1 MFTAARTKSNILV
14 NPLKRNIESNLF
26 LRSNIKNNVTKSFA
40 SYTKTS
46 SEAVMNNASILLA
59 GLSSGGM
66 IMMALAY
73 PYERESS
80 STRTDK
86 IYCDGMILFEPTKE
100 ASTGILFPRLCNALT
115 FVGCGVRVKWRFVKV
130 YAVGTYIDPI
140 AMQGIQKEDIS
151 SIEKALLNPMYPRTI
166 RIVMNR
172 ALSIDKFTSGIMES
186 LEPRMRGKDLDKL
199 EEFKKLNPNVDL
211 LEGSEMEMTIRGDTM
226 LFKNAMG
233 VVGVIRSQV
242 FCDALCHVYF
252 GNDPVSPAHK
262 DQVIKGIQALL

>member
-1 MFTAARTKSNILV
+1 MFTAARTKSNILI
-14 NPLKRNIESNLF
+14 NPLKRNIETNLF

-59 GLSSGGM
+59 GLSTGGI
-66 IMMALAY
+66 IMMSLAY
-73 PYERESS
+73 PYQRESS
-80 STRTDK
+80 ARTDK
-86 IYCDGMILFEPTKE
+86 IYCDGMIMFEPAKE

-140 AMQGIQKEDIS
+140 AMQGIQKEDIA
-151 SIEKALLNPMYPRTI
+151 SIQKALLNPMYPRTI

-242 FCDALCHVYF
+242 FCDALCDVYF
-252 GNDPVSPAHK
+252 GNDPVSPVHK